1 MREPLI
7 LAVAGQVFA
16 DDGYEHTS
24 MDRIAELAGVSKPM
38 LYAYFGSKEGL
49 YGAYIERNGR
59 ELVRRLVSADRSDA
73 SQTARL
79 RAVIGEFLGFVEE
92 RRDGWTVLFH
102 EVNASRPLVEVVTQL
117 RSQVVDEIAGMLEAG
132 TGSWEGLAAPASDG
146 VAHAIVGAGESLANW
161 WLEHPTVARADVTEW
176 FVGLAQAAITSAGSV
191 DQAADAAK
199 RPS

>member
-1 MREPLI
+1 MPRSVREPLI
-7 LAVAGQVFA
+7 LSVAGQVFA
-16 DDGYEHTS
+16 DDGYERAS

-49 YGAYIERNGR
+49 YAAYIERNGR
-59 ELVRRLVSADRSDA
+59 ELVRRVVSADRSDA
-73 SQTARL
+73 EQTARL

-102 EVNASRPLVEVVTQL
+102 EVNASRPLVELVTQL
-117 RSQVVDEIAGMLEAG
+117 RGQVVAEIASMLEAG
-132 TGSWEGLAAPASDG
+132 TASWPGLEPPACDG

-161 WLEHPTVARADVTEW
+161 WLEHPTVARAEVTEW

-191 DQAADAAK
+191 EA
-199 RPS
+199 